1 MARHV
6 MRIGRL
12 TGVILSV
19 AVLVTSSSGAAESKT
34 KAAVASDK
42 KMGRWKLRA
51 DAPASG
57 TREYEDRGC
66 GITISVRQGVNNRGQ
81 EYHSSYAAQVDG
93 KQYPRQVKGSN
104 VVNTIAFTQ
113 VDPDTVAFTLRENG
127 TVKFTGTT
135 GVSADGKL
143 LTVRTKSVNPSSRE
157 NVEVYDR
164 IP

>member
-1 MARHV
+1 MVRHAIQ
-6 MRIGRL
+6 IGSVAGL
-12 TGVILSV
+12 LLAV
-19 AVLVTSSSGAAESKT
+19 AVLLISSRGAAQST
-34 KAAVASDK
+34 TTTDK

-51 DAPASG
+51 DSPASG

-66 GITISVRQGVNNRGQ
+66 GITISVREGVNNRGQ
-81 EYHSSYAAQVDG
+81 EYHSSYAAKVDG

-135 GVSADGKL
+135 GVSRDGKL
-143 LTVRTKSVNPSSRE
+143 LTVRTKSVNASSRE
-157 NVEVYDR
+157 NVEVYD
-164 IP
+164 